1 MKRSNAI
8 VFGIST
14 LALAAAIN
22 GAFAES
28 IEKSQPRLGTEVNSP
43 AVSGP
48 SINVT
53 TTTSMKSLTTTPAA
67 TSNADRPDA
76 IVTSSASAN
85 SVGDAQS
92 NLDVQAS
99 NGNSALSKWS
109 LRFDSIYFGA
119 SVSDPGGLNS
129 PSDTLQDGGQADRVF
144 IRNMPSIGYYINPD
158 LLVGA
163 VTRVDLFPTHQVDYG
178 FEDSYVRL
186 QAPKLVSYG
195 AFNMVGD
202 FRVYL
207 PTAAYQQTNGEVFG
221 IQTRIVPSYVVPN
234 SRFTLA
240 MVLYHQ
246 WTSHSD
252 KVDNVDAY
260 AKNAWD
266 SEIYAGPN
274 ISYQMTPTLALTAL
288 YEFDAVQLANT
299 PFGTYISNTTSL
311 NGYTDFEPGVSWD
324 VTPNV
329 NISPFLNMYPGSN
342 LSLDTTSINVWFS
355 FKLI

>member
-1 MKRSNAI
+1 MKRQNAI
-8 VFGIST
+8 IFGIST
-14 LALAAAIN
+14 LALATTIS
-22 GAFAES
+22 GAFAEN
-28 IEKSQPRLGTEVNSP
+28 IDKSQPRLGTEVNAP

-48 SINVT
+48 AINVT
-53 TTTSMKSLTTTPAA
+53 TTTTVKSLTTPPA
-67 TSNADRPDA
+67 TSSSTDRPDA
-76 IVTSSASAN
+76 IVTSSASAT
-85 SVGDAQS
+85 SIGDAQS
-92 NLDVQAS
+92 NLDMQTS
-99 NGNSALSKWS
+99 NGSSALSKWS

-129 PSDTLQDGGQADRVF
+129 PSDTEQDGGQADRVF
-144 IRNMPSIGYYINPD
+144 IRNMPSIGYYLNPN

-178 FEDSYVRL
+178 FEDSYLRL
-186 QAPKLVSYG
+186 QSPKLINNG

-202 FRVYL
+202 LRVYL
-207 PTAAYQQTNGEVFG
+207 PTAAYQQANGEVFG

-240 MVLYHQ
+240 MVLFHQ
-246 WTSHSD
+246 WTDHSD
-252 KVDNVDAY
+252 KVDTVDSY

-266 SEIYAGPN
+266 SEVYLGPN

-299 PFGTYISNTTSL
+299 PMGTYVSNTTSG
-311 NGYTDFEPGVSWD
+311 NGYTDFEPGLSWD